1 MSFDYAELADV
12 SLELLTEF
20 GADVT
25 RVSTTVGTY
34 DPATGANAV
43 TTADTTRK
51 GALIAFPMQPS
62 GQTMVRGTL
71 IQVGDMRLLVDAEGA
86 IDPQDH
92 FTVAS
97 KEYVIVSMDAV
108 SPAGTVVLN
117 DLHIRA
123 G

>member
-1 MSFDYAELADV
+1 MAFDYAELAAV

-25 RVSTTVGTY
+25 RKSYTVGTY

-43 TTADTTRK
+43 TTANTTRK
-51 GALIAFPMQPS
+51 GALFAFGA
-62 GQTMVRGTL
+62 GQALVNGTL

-86 IDPQDH
+86 VDPQDH
-92 FTVAS
+92 FIVAS

>member
-1 MSFDYAELADV
+1 MSLDYAELAEV

-25 RVSTTVGTY
+25 RKSYTVGTY
-34 DPATGANAV
+34 DVATGANSV
-43 TTADTTRK
+43 STANTTRK
-51 GALIAFPMQPS
+51 GALFAFGA
-62 GQTMVRGTL
+62 GQTLANGNL